1 MDTTH
6 LRYFYDPMNT
16 KAKTRISY
24 YLHDADVKSA
34 KNLPADF

>member
-16 KAKTRISY
+16 KAKTRIMY
-24 YLHDADVKSA
+24 FLHDADVVSA
-34 KNLPADF
+34 KVLPSDF